1 MLNSVKT
8 SLLVAVLMA
17 TAPAWSITP
26 QELDA
31 LCKEKTIKIIEDVNA
46 MAYDRIKLEVRD
58 AEYYSAEG
66 STAATYKVRNA
77 DGSVLPYYE
86 VRVRAYDQS
95 EMTPQPYCVIRS
107 FKDLVN

>member
-1 MLNSVKT
+1 MLNFVKT
-8 SLLVAVLMA
+8 SLLVTVLMM
-17 TAPAWSITP
+17 TAPAWSMTP

-31 LCKEKTIKIIEDVNA
+31 LCKEKTLKIVEDINA

-58 AEYYSAEG
+58 AEYYGAER
-66 STAATYKVRNA
+66 SSAATYTVRSA

-86 VRVRAYDQS
+86 VRVRAYDDP
-95 EMTPQPYCVIRS
+95 EVTPQPFCVIRS